1 LPRACSRLSAQVDGT
16 AGEGSPDPRKLT
28 HINTPTKW
36 SPAGEHRVV
45 TFRIA
50 ITAAVMAFIIV
61 LAAEAMIA
69 P

>member
-1 LPRACSRLSAQVDGT
+1 M
-16 AGEGSPDPRKLT
+16 
-28 HINTPTKW
+28 
-36 SPAGEHRVV
+36 V